1 MSGQPYI
8 HTPSGK
14 RIRIGSKRAGKLLR
28 KRVPWYTV
36 TIVSECEWAESTV
49 PTVQVI
55 EGGSVTIPLNIT
67 MGADYTYVGA
77 IGGTVT
83 EDGLTVDN
91 VTADVT
97 VKLVPAKEPYVIT
110 IESLCDWAST
120 ESGSYYGFEGQSAII
135 PVILT
140 DGADD
145 TTISV
150 SEGILSNGSIVIDD
164 IHSDVDVAINPA
176 KVQIIPDLSNTEN
189 ILDIVPS
196 VTYGVPTSTV
206 EFTVTYADGHGPDD
220 VAMPGGTFVGNT
232 LTYVIPEDTWSV
244 RPAIT
249 DSISNIEVLIGSGES
264 SRGDIPLNTY
274 YNYSLSEQLYEAA
287 EIGAIGTI
295 KTLAFNIVTRDSS
308 TRTIDIYMAHTNKTA
323 FSSYNDW
330 VAMSDSDKVFS
341 GTIYCG
347 TTGWHELT
355 LTTPFEYDGHSN
367 LLIMVDDNTGSY
379 NSSGYFATFDGTKDA
394 TLYIYNDNTNYSPE
408 SAATYGGTKTT
419 SKNQLKMVISGER
432 LYTITIDSSACPWAS
447 TEIDSAIVRLGDTLS
462 IPVTLSNGADF
473 STISVSDGTVVN
485 GAIVLTNI
493 QSNVNVVISP
503 TKVQIIPDISSTDRV
518 IAITP
523 SVIYGVPGDTATFT
537 VTYADGY
544 GDEDV
549 TVPGGS
555 FDDSTMSY
563 LVPSDVWYIY
573 PKIEDVYDN
582 REITI
587 GNESSSTGYYPIR
600 NGYYYTACEQ
610 IITANEIGTAATIK
624 SISFKVPQYSS
635 SSPTIRCIDLYIKHT
650 NKTQF
655 SSTTGWIIPSDDDK
669 VYSGLIYIGAT
680 GWYEMQLN
688 KPFVYNGSDYLLIAL
703 IDNSG
708 ESLAGIYF
716 STISSS
722 SNKVLY
728 ASNNDAPYTQ
738 EKLSLT
744 TGTRSNYR
752 TYWKMILSNKPVERS
767 ETTIGLGIGPVI
779 HSLYIYAQ
787 VSRQYAIKQQI
798 ILANEVNMA
807 GLITKLSLYVSYVSS
822 GNRNVDVYLG
832 YTNVSSYASASN
844 MITQPA
850 SNVVFSGTLNMSH
863 IGWLEIPLDTPFNYD
878 GVNNLLVTINDK
890 TGTGLST
897 DARVYGY
904 QVDGNSRFISKY
916 NSSAYDPADS
926 NTLRYGTGYTSQ
938 FCMVANLTFKTDS
951 PVYTVSIET
960 NCTWVSPR
968 TTHISTTEGNSVT
981 VPITF
986 TDGADSSTITISG
999 GTLVNGAIVVSDI
1012 QSDVTV
1018 TINPAKV
1025 QVNASL
1031 LDTNVITAI
1040 SPTCQYVSPGDTAQ
1054 IICTYASGMSASD
1067 ATVSTGTI
1075 TGNTWYIP
1083 TSSANWVIS
1092 ASAYAA
1098 GSGYTYFKLD
1108 ITAIRSG
1115 SIVQLSEL
1123 ELYNNSGTKI
1133 PLIYV
1138 AGTGGYSSSEG
1149 GENLYDGNTSTKF
1162 CASFPSEG
1170 VYQICRTAT
1179 PELVAYYTLT
1189 TANDT
1194 ASNSGRNPK
1203 TWTLC
1208 ATNEPTSS
1216 RTDSSWVVIDR
1227 RENDTTMQ
1235 AVNYTPYTFTVNGG

>member
-8 HTPSGK
+8 TTPSGR
-14 RIRIGSKRAGKLLR
+14 RIRLGNKKNGMLLR
-28 KRVPWYTV
+28 KHLPLYTV
-36 TIVSECEWAESTV
+36 TFVSNCEWAESSV
-49 PTVQVI
+49 SSVHVY
-55 EGGSVTIPLNIT
+55 EGGSVTVPLVLS

-77 IGGTVT
+77 IGGTVS
-83 EDGLTVDN
+83 EAGVTVEN
-91 VTADVT
+91 VTSDVEVT
-97 VKLVPAKEPYVIT
+97 LVPAREPYVISV
-110 IESLCDWAST
+110 ESLCDWAST
-120 ESGSYYGFEGQSAII
+120 ESESYYGFEGHTATI
-135 PVILT
+135 PVTLI
-140 DGADD
+140 DGADES
-145 TTISV
+145 TISV
-150 SEGILSNGSIVIDD
+150 TGGVLSNNTIVIADVQSD
-164 IHSDVDVAINPA
+164 IDVTIAPV
-176 KVQIIPDLSNTEN
+176 KVQVMPDLSNTES
-189 ILDIVPS
+189 IIAIVPS
-196 VTYGVPTSTV
+196 VAYATPGATT
-206 EFTVTYADGHGPDD
+206 EFIVTYAEGCGADD
-220 VAMPGGTFVGNT
+220 VNVDNGTFNGNV
-232 LTYVIPEDTWSV
+232 LTYIVPIDTWSI

-249 DSISNIEVLIGSGES
+249 DNVSNIEVLIGSGES
-264 SRGDIPLNTY
+264 SRSDIPLNTY
-274 YNYSLSEQLYEAA
+274 YKYSLTEQLYEAA

-295 KTLAFNIVTRDSS
+295 KTIAFYIVTPDSS

-330 VAMSDSDKVFS
+330 VSMSDSDKVFS

-379 NSSGYFATFDGTKDA
+379 TSSGYFATFDGSNGS

-408 SAATYGGTKTT
+408 SAATYGGSITT

-447 TEIDSAIVRLGDTLS
+447 TEIDSTIARLGDTIS

-473 STISVSDGTVVN
+473 STISISGGTLVN
-485 GAIVLTNI
+485 GAIVITNI

-503 TKVQIIPDISSTDRV
+503 AKVQIIPDISSTDRV

-563 LVPSDVWYIY
+563 LVPSNVWYIY

-624 SISFKVPQYSS
+624 SVSFKVPQYSS
-635 SSPTIRCIDLYIKHT
+635 SSPTIRCVDLYIKHT

-655 SSTTGWIIPSDDDK
+655 SSTTSWIIPSDDDK

-680 GWYEMQLN
+680 GWFEMQLN

-728 ASNNDAPYTQ
+728 ASNNNDPYTP
-738 EKLSLT
+738 ENLSLT

-752 TYWKMILSNKPVERS
+752 TYWKMILSNKPVDRS
-767 ETTIGLGIGPVI
+767 ETTIGVGFGPVI

-807 GLITKLSLYVSYVSS
+807 GPITKLSLYVSYVSS

-832 YTNVSSYASASN
+832 YTNVSSYASASD

-850 SNVVFSGTLNMSH
+850 GNKVFSGTINMSQ
-863 IGWLEIPLDTPFNYD
+863 IGWLEIPLDTPFNYN

-938 FCMVANLTFKTDS
+938 FCMVANLTFKTDN

-968 TTHISTTEGNSVT
+968 TTHISTTEGNSVAI
-981 VPITF
+981 PITF
-986 TDGADSSTITISG
+986 TDGADSSTISISG

-1040 SPTCQYVSPGDTAQ
+1040 SPTRQYVSPGDTAQ
-1054 IICTYASGMSASD
+1054 ITCTYASGMSASD
-1067 ATVSTGTI
+1067 VTVSTGTI
-1075 TGNTWYIP
+1075 AGNTWYIP

-1123 ELYNNSGTKI
+1123 ELYNNNGNKI

-1138 AGTGGYSSSEG
+1138 AGTGGYSSTEG
-1149 GENLYDGNTSTKF
+1149 GEKLYDGNTSTKF